1 MIGFFEFL
9 KDIWGVLRERK
20 KFWLAPLII
29 TLVVLGAL
37 IVFTQGSVIAP
48 FIYTLF

>member
-1 MIGFFEFL
+1 MWDLLQDLAGFMA
-9 KDIWGVLRERK
+9 KRK

-29 TLVVLGAL
+29 VMLLLGAL
-37 IVFTQGSVIAP
+37 IVFGQGSVIAP